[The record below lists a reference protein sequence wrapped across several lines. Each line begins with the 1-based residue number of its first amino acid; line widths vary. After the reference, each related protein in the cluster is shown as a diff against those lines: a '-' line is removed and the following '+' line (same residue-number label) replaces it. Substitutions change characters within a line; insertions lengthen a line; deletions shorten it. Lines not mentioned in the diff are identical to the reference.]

1 MVRISYL
8 AVQLNKYKNQNV
20 AVFGL
25 GKTGL
30 SAINALIK
38 SGARIY
44 AWDDHEEQIA
54 NTKMMYKK
62 CNFIHPKEYNW
73 HEISALVLSPGV
85 PTEPHWIVKLARRFD
100 CKIKSDIE
108 LFLEAKTTNQKVI
121 GVTGTNGKS
130 TTTSLIGHI
139 LKSAGKKVAIGGNLG
154 VPVLDLERDAEIYVI
169 EFSSFQL
176 ELMNEI
182 NVDISALLNI
192 TPDHID
198 RHGSMENY
206 IATKLK
212 LINGSEVAVIGCDNE
227 ITADIFNKFT
237 GNKIPISVTYSPMS
251 FQRNHSLSVSDVK
264 INLISNAEN
273 IAATYAVCK
282 VLGVDSNTII
292 NGIKSFS
299 GLRHRNELLGKIR
312 NVFFVNDSKATNAKS
327 SEKAILSYEN
337 INWIVGG
344 RSKKGGIESLSK
356 HFTRVRKAFLIGES
370 TEAFAN
376 VMENKVDYVKC
387 CNLEDAFRL
396 AFEEALNSTEEV
408 TILLSPACASF
419 DQWKNF
425 EERGEAFCRMFE
437 NLRYNHTCCLNGIY
451 GALEHIAEDL
461 NSSMEAELRN
471 SNLEDMKVR
480 ERVNALGKGAPNGQE
495 SKLVKHYFDYPYFSR
510 IVNPEFFQKE
520 LNAEGKKFNRRIV
533 SLWLCF
539 AILST
544 ASIVSLYLAYQNQK
558 SKKKR
563 FVVHR
568 IKSFLEN
575 EVSPE
580 WIKRYKKELVGDD
593 KEMDAEAHDQELGE
607 NKDIEDIVEFL
618 LERKKIVA
626 LYEFLTNGEKLVQA
640 GMAMVNMLLVKGVH
654 PNDIILDTNSLGGG
668 IAAEVLRRFEKQ
680 GIYLTLIHSNSYSSL
695 KDATNNFPHGIGNS
709 FMRWLPAKFL
719 NFWFSR
725 CGLEFNSR
733 EIIENTKCP
742 VLIVGRKGDTVIPQE
757 AQLVGKLPDS
767 STSERFRWNIVLEHD
782 PRNTECKNKNI
793 HADHKEHLVYHED
806 NEKYRKSG
814 FFGKLTEIELKP
826 INERYMQV

>member
-1 MVRISYL
+1 
-8 AVQLNKYKNQNV
+8 
-20 AVFGL
+20 
-25 GKTGL
+25 
-30 SAINALIK
+30 
-38 SGARIY
+38 
-44 AWDDHEEQIA
+44 
-54 NTKMMYKK
+54 MMYKK

-73 HEISALVLSPGV
+73 HEIRILVLSPGV

-121 GVTGTNGKS
+121 GITGTNGKS

-182 NVDISALLNI
+182 NVDISVLLNI

-227 ITADIFNKFT
+227 IAADIFNKFT

-273 IAATYAVCK
+273 VAAAYAVCK
-282 VLGVDSNTII
+282 LLGVDSNTII

-356 HFTRVRKAFLIGES
+356 HFTRIRKAFLIGES

-376 VMENKVDYVKC
+376 TMENKVDYVRC

-396 AFEEALNSTEEV
+396 AFEEALNSAEEV

-451 GALEHIAEDL
+451 SALEHIAEDL

-480 ERVNALGKGAPNGQE
+480 ERVK
-495 SKLVKHYFDYPYFSR
+495 
-510 IVNPEFFQKE
+510 IVNPESFQKE
-520 LNAEGKKFNRRIV
+520 LNAEEKKFNRRIV

-539 AILST
+539 AISST

-558 SKKKR
+558 SKKER

-568 IKSFLEN
+568 IKSLLEN

-593 KEMDAEAHDQELGE
+593 KKVDAEAHDQELGE
-607 NKDIEDIVEFL
+607 NKDIEDIVEFF

-626 LYEFLTNGEKLVQA
+626 LYEFLTNGEKLVQD
-640 GMAMVNMLLVKGVH
+640 GMAMVNMLLVKGVR

-668 IAAEVLRRFEKQ
+668 IAAEVLK
-680 GIYLTLIHSNSYSSL
+680 
-695 KDATNNFPHGIGNS
+695 
-709 FMRWLPAKFL
+709 
-719 NFWFSR
+719 
-725 CGLEFNSR
+725 
-733 EIIENTKCP
+733 
-742 VLIVGRKGDTVIPQE
+742 RKGDTVIPQE

-793 HADHKEHLVYHED
+793 HADHKEHLVYRED

-826 INERYMQV
+826 INESLSELIHLKLIQPDCYCKAVVNCNNLNPP

>member
-1 MVRISYL
+1 MVHISYL

-30 SAINALIK
+30 SAINALTK

-54 NTKMMYKK
+54 NAKMMYKK

-85 PTEPHWIVKLARRFD
+85 PTEPHWIVKLVRRFD

-169 EFSSFQL
+169 ELSSFQL

-237 GNKIPISVTYSPMS
+237 GDKIPISASMSPSLS
-251 FQRNHSLSVSDVK
+251 FQCPGTVISLKLENHSLSVSDVK

-273 IAATYAVCK
+273 IAAAYAVCK
-282 VLGVDSNTII
+282 LLEVDSNTII

-337 INWIVGG
+337 IYWIVGG
-344 RSKKGGIESLSK
+344 KSKEGGIESLSK
-356 HFTRVRKAFLIGES
+356 HFTRIRKAFLVGES

-376 VMENKVDYVKC
+376 VMEDKVDFVKC

-396 AFEEALNSTEEV
+396 AFEEVLNSREEV

-437 NLRYNHTCCLNGIY
+437 NLRYNHTCCL
-451 GALEHIAEDL
+451 
-461 NSSMEAELRN
+461 
-471 SNLEDMKVR
+471 V
-480 ERVNALGKGAPNGQE
+480 
-495 SKLVKHYFDYPYFSR
+495 
-510 IVNPEFFQKE
+510 
-520 LNAEGKKFNRRIV
+520 
-533 SLWLCF
+533 
-539 AILST
+539 
-544 ASIVSLYLAYQNQK
+544 
-558 SKKKR
+558 
-563 FVVHR
+563 
-568 IKSFLEN
+568 
-575 EVSPE
+575 
-580 WIKRYKKELVGDD
+580 
-593 KEMDAEAHDQELGE
+593 
-607 NKDIEDIVEFL
+607 
-618 LERKKIVA
+618 
-626 LYEFLTNGEKLVQA
+626 
-640 GMAMVNMLLVKGVH
+640 
-654 PNDIILDTNSLGGG
+654 
-668 IAAEVLRRFEKQ
+668 
-680 GIYLTLIHSNSYSSL
+680 
-695 KDATNNFPHGIGNS
+695 
-709 FMRWLPAKFL
+709 
-719 NFWFSR
+719 
-725 CGLEFNSR
+725 
-733 EIIENTKCP
+733 
-742 VLIVGRKGDTVIPQE
+742 
-757 AQLVGKLPDS
+757 
-767 STSERFRWNIVLEHD
+767 
-782 PRNTECKNKNI
+782 
-793 HADHKEHLVYHED
+793 
-806 NEKYRKSG
+806 
-814 FFGKLTEIELKP
+814 
-826 INERYMQV
+826 

>member
-1 MVRISYL
+1 M
-8 AVQLNKYKNQNV
+8 QLNKYKNQSV

-30 SAINALIK
+30 SVINALTK
-38 SGARIY
+38 SSAKIY

-54 NTKMMYKK
+54 NAKMMYKK

-85 PTEPHWIVKLARRFD
+85 PTEPHWIVKLTRRFD

-121 GVTGTNGKS
+121 GITGTNGKS

-139 LKSAGKKVAIGGNLG
+139 LKSAGKKVALGGNLG

-237 GNKIPISVTYSPMS
+237 GNKIPISVTYSLVS
-251 FQRNHSLSVSDVK
+251 FQRVTRKEKPLPTIQMTEGSARDLISLADNNLLDYSEQITGIDQNYLDPSVSYLDDKRGAEIQEISLKLENHSLSVSDVK

-327 SEKAILSYEN
+327 SEKAILSYKN
-337 INWIVGG
+337 IYWIVGG
-344 RSKKGGIESLSK
+344 KSKKGGIESLSK
-356 HFTRVRKAFLIGES
+356 HFTKIRKAFLIGES
-370 TEAFAN
+370 TEVFAN
-376 VMENKVDYVKC
+376 IMENKIDYMKC
-387 CNLEDAFRL
+387 YNLENAFKL
-396 AFEEALNSTEEV
+396 AFEEAINSKEEV
-408 TILLSPACASF
+408 AILLSPACSSF

-437 NLRYNHTCCLNGIY
+437 NFRYN
-451 GALEHIAEDL
+451 
-461 NSSMEAELRN
+461 
-471 SNLEDMKVR
+471 
-480 ERVNALGKGAPNGQE
+480 
-495 SKLVKHYFDYPYFSR
+495 
-510 IVNPEFFQKE
+510 
-520 LNAEGKKFNRRIV
+520 
-533 SLWLCF
+533 
-539 AILST
+539 
-544 ASIVSLYLAYQNQK
+544 
-558 SKKKR
+558 
-563 FVVHR
+563 
-568 IKSFLEN
+568 
-575 EVSPE
+575 
-580 WIKRYKKELVGDD
+580 
-593 KEMDAEAHDQELGE
+593 
-607 NKDIEDIVEFL
+607 
-618 LERKKIVA
+618 
-626 LYEFLTNGEKLVQA
+626 
-640 GMAMVNMLLVKGVH
+640 
-654 PNDIILDTNSLGGG
+654 
-668 IAAEVLRRFEKQ
+668 
-680 GIYLTLIHSNSYSSL
+680 
-695 KDATNNFPHGIGNS
+695 
-709 FMRWLPAKFL
+709 
-719 NFWFSR
+719 
-725 CGLEFNSR
+725 
-733 EIIENTKCP
+733 
-742 VLIVGRKGDTVIPQE
+742 
-757 AQLVGKLPDS
+757 
-767 STSERFRWNIVLEHD
+767 
-782 PRNTECKNKNI
+782 
-793 HADHKEHLVYHED
+793 
-806 NEKYRKSG
+806 
-814 FFGKLTEIELKP
+814 
-826 INERYMQV
+826 YM

>member
-30 SAINALIK
+30 SVINALIK

-54 NTKMMYKK
+54 NAKMMNKK

-139 LKSAGKKVAIGGNLG
+139 LKSTGKKVAIGGNLG

-169 EFSSFQL
+169 ELSSFQL
-176 ELMNEI
+176 ELMNKI

-206 IATKLK
+206 IAAKLK
-212 LINGSEVAVIGCDNE
+212 LINGSKIAVIGCDNE

-237 GNKIPISVTYSPMS
+237 GNKIPISASMSPSLS
-251 FQRNHSLSVSDVK
+251 FQCPGTVISLKLENHSLSVSDVK
-264 INLISNAEN
+264 INLMSNAEN
-273 IAATYAVCK
+273 IAAAYAVCK
-282 VLGVDSNTII
+282 ILGVDSNTII

-337 INWIVGG
+337 IYWIVGG
-344 RSKKGGIESLSK
+344 KSKEGGIESLSK
-356 HFTRVRKAFLIGES
+356 HFTRIRKAFLVGES

-376 VMENKVDYVKC
+376 TMEDKVDFVKC
-387 CNLEDAFRL
+387 CNLKNALKL
-396 AFEEALNSTEEV
+396 AFEEALNSKEEV

-437 NLRYNHTCCLNGIY
+437 NLRYNHTCCL
-451 GALEHIAEDL
+451 
-461 NSSMEAELRN
+461 
-471 SNLEDMKVR
+471 V
-480 ERVNALGKGAPNGQE
+480 
-495 SKLVKHYFDYPYFSR
+495 
-510 IVNPEFFQKE
+510 
-520 LNAEGKKFNRRIV
+520 
-533 SLWLCF
+533 
-539 AILST
+539 
-544 ASIVSLYLAYQNQK
+544 
-558 SKKKR
+558 
-563 FVVHR
+563 
-568 IKSFLEN
+568 
-575 EVSPE
+575 
-580 WIKRYKKELVGDD
+580 
-593 KEMDAEAHDQELGE
+593 
-607 NKDIEDIVEFL
+607 
-618 LERKKIVA
+618 
-626 LYEFLTNGEKLVQA
+626 
-640 GMAMVNMLLVKGVH
+640 
-654 PNDIILDTNSLGGG
+654 
-668 IAAEVLRRFEKQ
+668 
-680 GIYLTLIHSNSYSSL
+680 
-695 KDATNNFPHGIGNS
+695 
-709 FMRWLPAKFL
+709 
-719 NFWFSR
+719 
-725 CGLEFNSR
+725 
-733 EIIENTKCP
+733 
-742 VLIVGRKGDTVIPQE
+742 
-757 AQLVGKLPDS
+757 
-767 STSERFRWNIVLEHD
+767 
-782 PRNTECKNKNI
+782 
-793 HADHKEHLVYHED
+793 
-806 NEKYRKSG
+806 
-814 FFGKLTEIELKP
+814 
-826 INERYMQV
+826 

>member
-30 SAINALIK
+30 SVINALIK

-54 NTKMMYKK
+54 NAKMMNKK

-169 EFSSFQL
+169 ELSSFQL
-176 ELMNEI
+176 ELMNKI

-206 IATKLK
+206 IAAKLK
-212 LINGSEVAVIGCDNE
+212 LINGSKIAVIGCDNE

-237 GNKIPISVTYSPMS
+237 GNKIPISASMSPSLS
-251 FQRNHSLSVSDVK
+251 FQCPGTVISLKLENHSLSVSDVK
-264 INLISNAEN
+264 INLMSNTEN
-273 IAATYAVCK
+273 IAAAYAVCK
-282 VLGVDSNTII
+282 ILGVDSNTII
-292 NGIKSFS
+292 NGITSFS

-337 INWIVGG
+337 IYWIVGG
-344 RSKKGGIESLSK
+344 KSKEGGIESLSK
-356 HFTRVRKAFLIGES
+356 HFTRIRKAFLVGES

-376 VMENKVDYVKC
+376 TMEDKVDFVKC
-387 CNLEDAFRL
+387 CNLKNALKL
-396 AFEEALNSTEEV
+396 AFEEALNSKEEV

-437 NLRYNHTCCLNGIY
+437 NLRYNHTCCL
-451 GALEHIAEDL
+451 
-461 NSSMEAELRN
+461 
-471 SNLEDMKVR
+471 V
-480 ERVNALGKGAPNGQE
+480 
-495 SKLVKHYFDYPYFSR
+495 
-510 IVNPEFFQKE
+510 
-520 LNAEGKKFNRRIV
+520 
-533 SLWLCF
+533 
-539 AILST
+539 
-544 ASIVSLYLAYQNQK
+544 
-558 SKKKR
+558 
-563 FVVHR
+563 
-568 IKSFLEN
+568 
-575 EVSPE
+575 
-580 WIKRYKKELVGDD
+580 
-593 KEMDAEAHDQELGE
+593 
-607 NKDIEDIVEFL
+607 
-618 LERKKIVA
+618 
-626 LYEFLTNGEKLVQA
+626 
-640 GMAMVNMLLVKGVH
+640 
-654 PNDIILDTNSLGGG
+654 
-668 IAAEVLRRFEKQ
+668 
-680 GIYLTLIHSNSYSSL
+680 
-695 KDATNNFPHGIGNS
+695 
-709 FMRWLPAKFL
+709 
-719 NFWFSR
+719 
-725 CGLEFNSR
+725 
-733 EIIENTKCP
+733 
-742 VLIVGRKGDTVIPQE
+742 
-757 AQLVGKLPDS
+757 
-767 STSERFRWNIVLEHD
+767 
-782 PRNTECKNKNI
+782 
-793 HADHKEHLVYHED
+793 
-806 NEKYRKSG
+806 
-814 FFGKLTEIELKP
+814 
-826 INERYMQV
+826 

>member
-1 MVRISYL
+1 MVCISYL

-25 GKTGL
+25 SKTGL

-38 SGARIY
+38 SGARVY

-54 NTKMMYKK
+54 NAKMMYKK

-121 GVTGTNGKS
+121 GITGTNGKS

-251 FQRNHSLSVSDVK
+251 FQRVTLESRKEKPLPTTQMTEGGARDLISLAGNNLLDYSEQITGIDRNYLDPSVSYLDDKRGTGIQKISLKLENHSLSVSDVK

-273 IAATYAVCK
+273 VAAAYAVCK
-282 VLGVDSNTII
+282 LLGVDSNTII

-327 SEKAILSYEN
+327 SEKAVLSYEN

-356 HFTRVRKAFLIGES
+356 HFTRIRKAFLIGES

-376 VMENKVDYVKC
+376 TMENKVDYVRC

-396 AFEEALNSTEEV
+396 AFEEALNSAEEV

-437 NLRYNHTCCLNGIY
+437 NLRYNHTCCLVQCCVEQKLIIDKLIRVIPFEGISNETLLKICTDLNLANSFCKFQNGIY
-451 GALEHIAEDL
+451 SALEHIAEDL

-480 ERVNALGKGAPNGQE
+480 ERVKLAIQIRLSNYAKLPNYRE
-495 SKLVKHYFDYPYFSR
+495 LLKNVLSFSVSPKNTYFSSKLLYRTISTIWYGIHDQSTDFNYYTKRAILAGVYLSTILFFINDYSEDFADTLSFLDNR
-510 IVNPEFFQKE
+510 INNVMTFQKFKTR
-520 LNAEGKKFNRRIV
+520 L
-533 SLWLCF
+533 
-539 AILST
+539 
-544 ASIVSLYLAYQNQK
+544 
-558 SKKKR
+558 
-563 FVVHR
+563 
-568 IKSFLEN
+568 
-575 EVSPE
+575 
-580 WIKRYKKELVGDD
+580 
-593 KEMDAEAHDQELGE
+593 
-607 NKDIEDIVEFL
+607 
-618 LERKKIVA
+618 
-626 LYEFLTNGEKLVQA
+626 
-640 GMAMVNMLLVKGVH
+640 KG
-654 PNDIILDTNSLGGG
+654 I
-668 IAAEVLRRFEKQ
+668 
-680 GIYLTLIHSNSYSSL
+680 
-695 KDATNNFPHGIGNS
+695 IGN
-709 FMRWLPAKFL
+709 FL
-719 NFWFSR
+719 
-725 CGLEFNSR
+725 
-733 EIIENTKCP
+733 
-742 VLIVGRKGDTVIPQE
+742 
-757 AQLVGKLPDS
+757 
-767 STSERFRWNIVLEHD
+767 
-782 PRNTECKNKNI
+782 
-793 HADHKEHLVYHED
+793 
-806 NEKYRKSG
+806 
-814 FFGKLTEIELKP
+814 
-826 INERYMQV
+826 

>member
-30 SAINALIK
+30 SVINALIK

-54 NTKMMYKK
+54 NAKMMNKK

-139 LKSAGKKVAIGGNLG
+139 LKSAGKKEAIGGNLG

-169 EFSSFQL
+169 ELSSFQL
-176 ELMNEI
+176 ELMNKI

-206 IATKLK
+206 IAAKLK
-212 LINGSEVAVIGCDNE
+212 LINGSKIAVIGCDNE

-237 GNKIPISVTYSPMS
+237 GNKIPISASMSPSLS
-251 FQRNHSLSVSDVK
+251 FQCPGTVISLKLENHSLSVSDVK
-264 INLISNAEN
+264 INLMSNAEN
-273 IAATYAVCK
+273 IAAAYAVCK
-282 VLGVDSNTII
+282 ILGVDSNTII

-337 INWIVGG
+337 IYWIVGG
-344 RSKKGGIESLSK
+344 KSKEGGIESLSK
-356 HFTRVRKAFLIGES
+356 HFTRIRKAFLVGES

-376 VMENKVDYVKC
+376 TMEDKVDFVKC
-387 CNLEDAFRL
+387 CNLKNALKL
-396 AFEEALNSTEEV
+396 AFEEALNSKEEV

-425 EERGEAFCRMFE
+425 EDRGEAFCRMFE
-437 NLRYNHTCCLNGIY
+437 NLRYNHTCCL
-451 GALEHIAEDL
+451 
-461 NSSMEAELRN
+461 
-471 SNLEDMKVR
+471 V
-480 ERVNALGKGAPNGQE
+480 
-495 SKLVKHYFDYPYFSR
+495 
-510 IVNPEFFQKE
+510 
-520 LNAEGKKFNRRIV
+520 
-533 SLWLCF
+533 
-539 AILST
+539 
-544 ASIVSLYLAYQNQK
+544 
-558 SKKKR
+558 
-563 FVVHR
+563 
-568 IKSFLEN
+568 
-575 EVSPE
+575 
-580 WIKRYKKELVGDD
+580 
-593 KEMDAEAHDQELGE
+593 
-607 NKDIEDIVEFL
+607 
-618 LERKKIVA
+618 
-626 LYEFLTNGEKLVQA
+626 
-640 GMAMVNMLLVKGVH
+640 
-654 PNDIILDTNSLGGG
+654 
-668 IAAEVLRRFEKQ
+668 
-680 GIYLTLIHSNSYSSL
+680 
-695 KDATNNFPHGIGNS
+695 
-709 FMRWLPAKFL
+709 
-719 NFWFSR
+719 
-725 CGLEFNSR
+725 
-733 EIIENTKCP
+733 
-742 VLIVGRKGDTVIPQE
+742 
-757 AQLVGKLPDS
+757 
-767 STSERFRWNIVLEHD
+767 
-782 PRNTECKNKNI
+782 
-793 HADHKEHLVYHED
+793 
-806 NEKYRKSG
+806 
-814 FFGKLTEIELKP
+814 
-826 INERYMQV
+826 

>member
-30 SAINALIK
+30 SVINALIK

-54 NTKMMYKK
+54 NAKMMNKK

-108 LFLEAKTTNQKVI
+108 LFLEAKTTNQKVM

-169 EFSSFQL
+169 ELSSFQL
-176 ELMNEI
+176 ELMNKI

-206 IATKLK
+206 IAAKLK
-212 LINGSEVAVIGCDNE
+212 VINGSKIAVIGCDNE

-237 GNKIPISVTYSPMS
+237 GNKIPISASMSPSLS
-251 FQRNHSLSVSDVK
+251 FQCPGTVISLKLENHSLSVSDVK
-264 INLISNAEN
+264 INLMSNAEN
-273 IAATYAVCK
+273 IAAAYAVCK
-282 VLGVDSNTII
+282 ILGVDSNTII

-337 INWIVGG
+337 IYWIVGG
-344 RSKKGGIESLSK
+344 KSKEGGIESLSK
-356 HFTRVRKAFLIGES
+356 HSTRIRKAFLVGES

-376 VMENKVDYVKC
+376 TMEDKVDFVKC
-387 CNLEDAFRL
+387 CNLKNALKL
-396 AFEEALNSTEEV
+396 AFEEALNSKEEV

-437 NLRYNHTCCLNGIY
+437 NLRYNHTCCL
-451 GALEHIAEDL
+451 
-461 NSSMEAELRN
+461 
-471 SNLEDMKVR
+471 V
-480 ERVNALGKGAPNGQE
+480 
-495 SKLVKHYFDYPYFSR
+495 
-510 IVNPEFFQKE
+510 
-520 LNAEGKKFNRRIV
+520 
-533 SLWLCF
+533 
-539 AILST
+539 
-544 ASIVSLYLAYQNQK
+544 
-558 SKKKR
+558 
-563 FVVHR
+563 
-568 IKSFLEN
+568 
-575 EVSPE
+575 
-580 WIKRYKKELVGDD
+580 
-593 KEMDAEAHDQELGE
+593 
-607 NKDIEDIVEFL
+607 
-618 LERKKIVA
+618 
-626 LYEFLTNGEKLVQA
+626 
-640 GMAMVNMLLVKGVH
+640 
-654 PNDIILDTNSLGGG
+654 
-668 IAAEVLRRFEKQ
+668 
-680 GIYLTLIHSNSYSSL
+680 
-695 KDATNNFPHGIGNS
+695 
-709 FMRWLPAKFL
+709 
-719 NFWFSR
+719 
-725 CGLEFNSR
+725 
-733 EIIENTKCP
+733 
-742 VLIVGRKGDTVIPQE
+742 
-757 AQLVGKLPDS
+757 
-767 STSERFRWNIVLEHD
+767 
-782 PRNTECKNKNI
+782 
-793 HADHKEHLVYHED
+793 
-806 NEKYRKSG
+806 
-814 FFGKLTEIELKP
+814 
-826 INERYMQV
+826 

>member
-30 SAINALIK
+30 SAINALTK

-54 NTKMMYKK
+54 NAKMMYKK

-121 GVTGTNGKS
+121 GITGTNGKS

-169 EFSSFQL
+169 ELSSFQL

-237 GNKIPISVTYSPMS
+237 GDKIPISVTYSPMS
-251 FQRNHSLSVSDVK
+251 FQRVMLESRKEKPLPTTQMTEGGARDLISLAGNNLLDYSEQITGIDRNYLDPSVSYLDDKRGTGIQKISLKLENHSLSVSDVK

-376 VMENKVDYVKC
+376 VMENKVDYVRC

-396 AFEEALNSTEEV
+396 AFEGALDSAEEV

-437 NLRYNHTCCLNGIY
+437 NLRYNHTCCL
-451 GALEHIAEDL
+451 
-461 NSSMEAELRN
+461 
-471 SNLEDMKVR
+471 V
-480 ERVNALGKGAPNGQE
+480 
-495 SKLVKHYFDYPYFSR
+495 
-510 IVNPEFFQKE
+510 
-520 LNAEGKKFNRRIV
+520 
-533 SLWLCF
+533 
-539 AILST
+539 
-544 ASIVSLYLAYQNQK
+544 
-558 SKKKR
+558 
-563 FVVHR
+563 
-568 IKSFLEN
+568 
-575 EVSPE
+575 
-580 WIKRYKKELVGDD
+580 
-593 KEMDAEAHDQELGE
+593 
-607 NKDIEDIVEFL
+607 
-618 LERKKIVA
+618 
-626 LYEFLTNGEKLVQA
+626 
-640 GMAMVNMLLVKGVH
+640 
-654 PNDIILDTNSLGGG
+654 
-668 IAAEVLRRFEKQ
+668 
-680 GIYLTLIHSNSYSSL
+680 
-695 KDATNNFPHGIGNS
+695 
-709 FMRWLPAKFL
+709 
-719 NFWFSR
+719 
-725 CGLEFNSR
+725 
-733 EIIENTKCP
+733 
-742 VLIVGRKGDTVIPQE
+742 
-757 AQLVGKLPDS
+757 
-767 STSERFRWNIVLEHD
+767 
-782 PRNTECKNKNI
+782 
-793 HADHKEHLVYHED
+793 
-806 NEKYRKSG
+806 
-814 FFGKLTEIELKP
+814 
-826 INERYMQV
+826 

>member
-30 SAINALIK
+30 SVINALIK

-44 AWDDHEEQIA
+44 AWDDHEERIA
-54 NTKMMYKK
+54 NAKMMYKK

-73 HEISALVLSPGV
+73 QEISALVLSPGV
-85 PTEPHWIVKLARRFD
+85 PIEPHWIVKLARSFD

-182 NVDISALLNI
+182 NVDISVLLNI

-237 GNKIPISVTYSPMS
+237 GNKIPISVTYSPVS
-251 FQRNHSLSVSDVK
+251 FQPPSLSSQCLTTRIQKISLKLESHSLSVSDVK

-273 IAATYAVCK
+273 IAAAYAVCK
-282 VLGVDSNTII
+282 LLGVDSNTII

-337 INWIVGG
+337 IYWIVGG
-344 RSKKGGIESLSK
+344 KSKEGGIESLSK
-356 HFTRVRKAFLIGES
+356 HFTRIGKAFLIGES

-376 VMENKVDYVKC
+376 VMENKVDFVKC
-387 CNLEDAFRL
+387 CNLKNALKL
-396 AFEEALNSTEEV
+396 AFEEALNSAEEV

-437 NLRYNHTCCLNGIY
+437 NLRYNHT
-451 GALEHIAEDL
+451 
-461 NSSMEAELRN
+461 
-471 SNLEDMKVR
+471 
-480 ERVNALGKGAPNGQE
+480 
-495 SKLVKHYFDYPYFSR
+495 
-510 IVNPEFFQKE
+510 
-520 LNAEGKKFNRRIV
+520 
-533 SLWLCF
+533 
-539 AILST
+539 
-544 ASIVSLYLAYQNQK
+544 
-558 SKKKR
+558 
-563 FVVHR
+563 
-568 IKSFLEN
+568 
-575 EVSPE
+575 
-580 WIKRYKKELVGDD
+580 
-593 KEMDAEAHDQELGE
+593 
-607 NKDIEDIVEFL
+607 
-618 LERKKIVA
+618 
-626 LYEFLTNGEKLVQA
+626 
-640 GMAMVNMLLVKGVH
+640 
-654 PNDIILDTNSLGGG
+654 
-668 IAAEVLRRFEKQ
+668 
-680 GIYLTLIHSNSYSSL
+680 
-695 KDATNNFPHGIGNS
+695 
-709 FMRWLPAKFL
+709 
-719 NFWFSR
+719 
-725 CGLEFNSR
+725 
-733 EIIENTKCP
+733 
-742 VLIVGRKGDTVIPQE
+742 
-757 AQLVGKLPDS
+757 
-767 STSERFRWNIVLEHD
+767 
-782 PRNTECKNKNI
+782 
-793 HADHKEHLVYHED
+793 
-806 NEKYRKSG
+806 
-814 FFGKLTEIELKP
+814 
-826 INERYMQV
+826 

>member
-30 SAINALIK
+30 SVINALIK

-54 NTKMMYKK
+54 NAKMMNKK

-169 EFSSFQL
+169 ELSSFQL
-176 ELMNEI
+176 ELMNKI

-206 IATKLK
+206 IAAKLK
-212 LINGSEVAVIGCDNE
+212 LINGSKIAVIGCDNE

-237 GNKIPISVTYSPMS
+237 GNKIPISASMSPSLS
-251 FQRNHSLSVSDVK
+251 FQCPGTVISLKLENHSLSVSDVK
-264 INLISNAEN
+264 INLMSNAEN
-273 IAATYAVCK
+273 IAAAYAVCK
-282 VLGVDSNTII
+282 ILGVDSNTII

-337 INWIVGG
+337 IYWIVGG
-344 RSKKGGIESLSK
+344 KRKEGGIESLSK
-356 HFTRVRKAFLIGES
+356 HFTRIRKAFLVGES

-376 VMENKVDYVKC
+376 TMEDKVDFVKC
-387 CNLEDAFRL
+387 CNLKNALKL
-396 AFEEALNSTEEV
+396 AFEEALNSKEEV

-437 NLRYNHTCCLNGIY
+437 NLRYNHTCCL
-451 GALEHIAEDL
+451 
-461 NSSMEAELRN
+461 
-471 SNLEDMKVR
+471 V
-480 ERVNALGKGAPNGQE
+480 
-495 SKLVKHYFDYPYFSR
+495 
-510 IVNPEFFQKE
+510 
-520 LNAEGKKFNRRIV
+520 
-533 SLWLCF
+533 
-539 AILST
+539 
-544 ASIVSLYLAYQNQK
+544 
-558 SKKKR
+558 
-563 FVVHR
+563 
-568 IKSFLEN
+568 
-575 EVSPE
+575 
-580 WIKRYKKELVGDD
+580 
-593 KEMDAEAHDQELGE
+593 
-607 NKDIEDIVEFL
+607 
-618 LERKKIVA
+618 
-626 LYEFLTNGEKLVQA
+626 
-640 GMAMVNMLLVKGVH
+640 
-654 PNDIILDTNSLGGG
+654 
-668 IAAEVLRRFEKQ
+668 
-680 GIYLTLIHSNSYSSL
+680 
-695 KDATNNFPHGIGNS
+695 
-709 FMRWLPAKFL
+709 
-719 NFWFSR
+719 
-725 CGLEFNSR
+725 
-733 EIIENTKCP
+733 
-742 VLIVGRKGDTVIPQE
+742 
-757 AQLVGKLPDS
+757 
-767 STSERFRWNIVLEHD
+767 
-782 PRNTECKNKNI
+782 
-793 HADHKEHLVYHED
+793 
-806 NEKYRKSG
+806 
-814 FFGKLTEIELKP
+814 
-826 INERYMQV
+826 

>member
-30 SAINALIK
+30 SVINALIK

-54 NTKMMYKK
+54 NAKMMNKK

-169 EFSSFQL
+169 ELSSFQL
-176 ELMNEI
+176 ELMNKI

-206 IATKLK
+206 IAAKLK
-212 LINGSEVAVIGCDNE
+212 LINGSKIAVIGCDNE

-237 GNKIPISVTYSPMS
+237 GNKIPISASMSPSLS
-251 FQRNHSLSVSDVK
+251 FQCPGTVISLKLENHSLSVSDVK
-264 INLISNAEN
+264 INLMSNAEN
-273 IAATYAVCK
+273 IAAAYAVCK
-282 VLGVDSNTII
+282 ILGVDSNTII

-337 INWIVGG
+337 IYWIVGG
-344 RSKKGGIESLSK
+344 KSKEGGIESLSK
-356 HFTRVRKAFLIGES
+356 HFTRIRKAFLVGES

-376 VMENKVDYVKC
+376 TMEDKVDFVKC
-387 CNLEDAFRL
+387 CNLKNALKL
-396 AFEEALNSTEEV
+396 AFEEALNSKEEV

-425 EERGEAFCRMFE
+425 EERG
-437 NLRYNHTCCLNGIY
+437 
-451 GALEHIAEDL
+451 
-461 NSSMEAELRN
+461 
-471 SNLEDMKVR
+471 
-480 ERVNALGKGAPNGQE
+480 
-495 SKLVKHYFDYPYFSR
+495 
-510 IVNPEFFQKE
+510 
-520 LNAEGKKFNRRIV
+520 
-533 SLWLCF
+533 
-539 AILST
+539 
-544 ASIVSLYLAYQNQK
+544 
-558 SKKKR
+558 
-563 FVVHR
+563 
-568 IKSFLEN
+568 
-575 EVSPE
+575 
-580 WIKRYKKELVGDD
+580 
-593 KEMDAEAHDQELGE
+593 
-607 NKDIEDIVEFL
+607 
-618 LERKKIVA
+618 
-626 LYEFLTNGEKLVQA
+626 
-640 GMAMVNMLLVKGVH
+640 
-654 PNDIILDTNSLGGG
+654 
-668 IAAEVLRRFEKQ
+668 
-680 GIYLTLIHSNSYSSL
+680 
-695 KDATNNFPHGIGNS
+695 
-709 FMRWLPAKFL
+709 
-719 NFWFSR
+719 
-725 CGLEFNSR
+725 
-733 EIIENTKCP
+733 
-742 VLIVGRKGDTVIPQE
+742 
-757 AQLVGKLPDS
+757 
-767 STSERFRWNIVLEHD
+767 
-782 PRNTECKNKNI
+782 
-793 HADHKEHLVYHED
+793 
-806 NEKYRKSG
+806 
-814 FFGKLTEIELKP
+814 
-826 INERYMQV
+826 

>member
-54 NTKMMYKK
+54 NAKMMYKK

-121 GVTGTNGKS
+121 GITGTNGKS

-237 GNKIPISVTYSPMS
+237 GNKIPISASMSSSLS
-251 FQRNHSLSVSDVK
+251 FQPLLLSSQCLTTRIQKISLKLESHSLSVSDVK

-273 IAATYAVCK
+273 IAAAYAVCK
-282 VLGVDSNTII
+282 LLGVDSNTII

-356 HFTRVRKAFLIGES
+356 HFTRIRKAFLIGES

-376 VMENKVDYVKC
+376 TMENKVDYVRC

-396 AFEEALNSTEEV
+396 AFEEALNSAEEV

-437 NLRYNHTCCLNGIY
+437 NLRYNHTCCL
-451 GALEHIAEDL
+451 
-461 NSSMEAELRN
+461 
-471 SNLEDMKVR
+471 V
-480 ERVNALGKGAPNGQE
+480 
-495 SKLVKHYFDYPYFSR
+495 
-510 IVNPEFFQKE
+510 
-520 LNAEGKKFNRRIV
+520 
-533 SLWLCF
+533 
-539 AILST
+539 
-544 ASIVSLYLAYQNQK
+544 
-558 SKKKR
+558 
-563 FVVHR
+563 
-568 IKSFLEN
+568 
-575 EVSPE
+575 
-580 WIKRYKKELVGDD
+580 
-593 KEMDAEAHDQELGE
+593 
-607 NKDIEDIVEFL
+607 
-618 LERKKIVA
+618 
-626 LYEFLTNGEKLVQA
+626 
-640 GMAMVNMLLVKGVH
+640 
-654 PNDIILDTNSLGGG
+654 
-668 IAAEVLRRFEKQ
+668 
-680 GIYLTLIHSNSYSSL
+680 
-695 KDATNNFPHGIGNS
+695 
-709 FMRWLPAKFL
+709 
-719 NFWFSR
+719 
-725 CGLEFNSR
+725 
-733 EIIENTKCP
+733 
-742 VLIVGRKGDTVIPQE
+742 
-757 AQLVGKLPDS
+757 
-767 STSERFRWNIVLEHD
+767 
-782 PRNTECKNKNI
+782 
-793 HADHKEHLVYHED
+793 
-806 NEKYRKSG
+806 
-814 FFGKLTEIELKP
+814 
-826 INERYMQV
+826 